1 MTLMVTLL
9 FRRTTEEKTPRPF
22 RRRHGRHVESSTT
35 SHVFTAFL
43 LPDPPGLPKTILP
56 KKETPRS
63 RTSDSR
69 SAGLKR

>member
-1 MTLMVTLL
+1 VTLMVTLL

-43 LPDPPGLPKTILP
+43 LPDPRVFPKRFFPKRKPRDQGLST
-56 KKETPRS
+56 
-63 RTSDSR
+63 
-69 SAGLKR
+69 AGQLG